1 MALVQETIE
10 NVLKNINQDNNGG
23 VFLPY
28 IQRDF
33 VWEKERIYRLLDS
46 LMRRYPIGTI
56 LAWETNER
64 VNYRP
69 FIKDYD
75 EAHDFDADIC
85 DSADGVN
92 RRYILDGQQRLQSLY
107 IARYGSYDKD
117 VLFFDLTSDPD
128 GEFGYVFDFKPEK
141 PQQGTWLNVKKFLD
155 TPYKMASSIPT
166 ALMKKG
172 VIPSH
177 FNEEAQE
184 RMGQNAM
191 QLYSVFK
198 TFANIPLQTLSVDDG
213 IGLDDIAEVFVRTN
227 SEGIVLEKADLLM
240 ALIRG
245 QWAEAKDEFNRL
257 NGTVMAMGYK
267 KPKDFILRACLAML
281 SGNPGGGKNDARLF
295 AAPEIQIAL
304 REKFSEI
311 GAAICDVLRFIADFS
326 FIRSQ
331 NVPSLNPVLVL
342 ICYRYAHPEE
352 WKTIGSRAKTFLFG
366 AFLSKALNKPS
377 QALMRALLGYAMR
390 DSAFDIAKIEA
401 ICRDNGRELSV
412 NLDDILD
419 ISMKDSLADLVLHLF
434 YMGKAGHFPEK
445 MTAKDHI
452 FPDSKLSKV
461 KAKGK
466 VLYLKGHRDRI
477 LNCELL
483 TPTDN
488 MTKGDS
494 LPEEYLGRC
503 DDDYL
508 RLHGIPSPKP
518 GGINIW
524 DIRFYD
530 QFLKERRAIWEVQLS
545 EKLAGLINGI
555 GGRRRKTPQRGT
567 DKNQLSLDL

>member
-56 LAWETNER
+56 LAWETNEE

-69 FIKDYD
+69 FIKDYHR
-75 EAHDFDADIC
+75 AYDFDEDIRN
-85 DSADGVN
+85 SKDGVS

-117 VLFFDLTSDPD
+117 MLFFDLASDPD
-128 GEFGYVFDFKPEK
+128 GEFGYVFDFRPEK
-141 PQQGTWLNVKKFLD
+141 PQQGAWLNVKKFLD

-172 VIPSH
+172 IIPSH
-177 FNEEAQE
+177 FNEEVQE

-227 SEGIVLEKADLLM
+227 SEGVVLEKVDLLM
-240 ALIRG
+240 ALIKG
-245 QWAEAKDEFNRL
+245 QWADATGEFNRL
-257 NGTVMAMGYK
+257 NETVLAMGYK

-281 SGNPGGGKNDARLF
+281 SGNPGGGRNDARQF
-295 AAPEIQIAL
+295 ASSEIQEAL
-304 REKFSEI
+304 RTGFKEI

-326 FIRSQ
+326 FIRSR
-331 NVPSLNPVLVL
+331 NVPSFNPVLVL
-342 ICYRYAHPEE
+342 ICYRYAHPGE
-352 WKTIGSRAKTFLFG
+352 WENIKAQARIFLFG

-377 QALMRALLGYAMR
+377 QALMRALIGYAMQNP
-390 DSAFDIAKIEA
+390 AFDIGALER
-401 ICRDNGRELSV
+401 ICQENGRNLSV
-412 NLDDILD
+412 NIDNILD
-419 ISMKDSLADLVLHLF
+419 ISMRDPLADLALHLF
-434 YMGKAGHFPEK
+434 YMGEAGYHPNE

-452 FPDSKLSKV
+452 FPDSKLRKIRENNR
-461 KAKGK
+461 
-466 VLYLKGHRDRI
+466 LRYLQDARDRI

-483 TPTDN
+483 TPKDN
-488 MTKGDS
+488 LTKGDS
-494 LPEEYLGRC
+494 LPENYLAQC
-503 DDDYL
+503 NDDYL
-508 RLHGIPSPKP
+508 RLHGIPSPKEGEP
-518 GGINIW
+518 NIW
-524 DIRFYD
+524 EMRSYD
-530 QFLKERRAIWEVQLS
+530 QFLRERRAIWTVRLS
-545 EKLAGLINGI
+545 MNLSGLISANA
-555 GGRRRKTPQRGT
+555 
-567 DKNQLSLDL
+567 QLALDL

>member
-23 VFLPY
+23 IFLPY

-56 LAWETNER
+56 LAWETNEE

-69 FIKDYD
+69 FIKDYHR
-75 EAHDFDADIC
+75 AYDFDEDIRN
-85 DSADGVN
+85 SEDGVS

-117 VLFFDLTSDPD
+117 VLFFDLASDPD
-128 GEFGYVFDFKPEK
+128 GEFGYVFDFRPEK
-141 PQQGTWLNVKKFLD
+141 PQQGAWLNVKKFLD

-172 VIPSH
+172 IIPSH
-177 FNEEAQE
+177 FNEEVQE

-227 SEGIVLEKADLLM
+227 SEGVVLEKVDLLM
-240 ALIRG
+240 ALIKG
-245 QWAEAKDEFNRL
+245 QWADATGEFNRL
-257 NGTVMAMGYK
+257 NETVLAMGYK

-281 SGNPGGGKNDARLF
+281 SGNPGGGRNDARQF
-295 AAPEIQIAL
+295 ASSEIQEAL
-304 REKFSEI
+304 RTGFKEI

-326 FIRSQ
+326 FIRSR
-331 NVPSLNPVLVL
+331 NVPSFNPVLVL
-342 ICYRYAHPEE
+342 ICYRYAHPGE
-352 WKTIGSRAKTFLFG
+352 WENIKAQARIFLFG

-377 QALMRALLGYAMR
+377 QALMRALIGYAMQNP
-390 DSAFDIAKIEA
+390 AFDIGALER
-401 ICRDNGRELSV
+401 ICQENGRNLSV
-412 NLDDILD
+412 NIDNILD
-419 ISMKDSLADLVLHLF
+419 ISMRDPLADLALHLF
-434 YMGKAGHFPEK
+434 YMGEAGYHPNE

-452 FPDSKLSKV
+452 FPDSKLRKIRENNR
-461 KAKGK
+461 
-466 VLYLKGHRDRI
+466 LRYLQDARDRI

-483 TPTDN
+483 TPKDN
-488 MTKGDS
+488 LTKGDS
-494 LPEEYLGRC
+494 LPETYLAQC
-503 DDDYL
+503 NDDYL
-508 RLHGIPSPKP
+508 RLHGIPSPKEGEP
-518 GGINIW
+518 NIW
-524 DIRFYD
+524 EMRSYD
-530 QFLKERRAIWEVQLS
+530 QFLRERRAIWAIRLSMNLSGLISANTQLS
-545 EKLAGLINGI
+545 
-555 GGRRRKTPQRGT
+555 
-567 DKNQLSLDL
+567 

>member
-23 VFLPY
+23 IFLPY

-56 LAWETNER
+56 LAWETNEE

-69 FIKDYD
+69 FIKDYHR
-75 EAHDFDADIC
+75 AYDFDEDIRN
-85 DSADGVN
+85 SEDGVS

-117 VLFFDLTSDPD
+117 VLFFDLASDPD
-128 GEFGYVFDFKPEK
+128 GEFGYVFDFRPEK
-141 PQQGTWLNVKKFLD
+141 PQQGAWLNVKKFLD

-172 VIPSH
+172 IIPSH
-177 FNEEAQE
+177 FNEEVQE

-227 SEGIVLEKADLLM
+227 SEGVVLEKVDLLM
-240 ALIRG
+240 ALIKG
-245 QWAEAKDEFNRL
+245 QWADATGEFNRL
-257 NGTVMAMGYK
+257 NETVLAMGYK

-281 SGNPGGGKNDARLF
+281 SGNPGGGRNDARQF
-295 AAPEIQIAL
+295 ASSEIQEAL
-304 REKFSEI
+304 RTGFKEI

-326 FIRSQ
+326 FIRSR
-331 NVPSLNPVLVL
+331 NVPSFNPVLVL
-342 ICYRYAHPEE
+342 ICYRYAHPGE
-352 WKTIGSRAKTFLFG
+352 WENIKAQARIFLFG

-377 QALMRALLGYAMR
+377 QALMRALIGYAMQNP
-390 DSAFDIAKIEA
+390 AFDIGALER
-401 ICRDNGRELSV
+401 ICQENGRNLSV
-412 NLDDILD
+412 NIDNILD
-419 ISMKDSLADLVLHLF
+419 ISMRDPLADLALHLF
-434 YMGKAGHFPEK
+434 YMGEAGYHPNE

-452 FPDSKLSKV
+452 FPDSKLRKIRENNR
-461 KAKGK
+461 
-466 VLYLKGHRDRI
+466 LRYLQDARDRI

-483 TPTDN
+483 TPKDN
-488 MTKGDS
+488 LTKGDS
-494 LPEEYLGRC
+494 LPENYLAQC
-503 DDDYL
+503 NDDYL
-508 RLHGIPSPKP
+508 RLHGIPSPKEGEP
-518 GGINIW
+518 NIW
-524 DIRFYD
+524 EMRSYD
-530 QFLKERRAIWEVQLS
+530 QFLRERRAIWAVRLS
-545 EKLAGLINGI
+545 MNLSGLICTN
-555 GGRRRKTPQRGT
+555 T
-567 DKNQLSLDL
+567 QLSLDL

>member
-56 LAWETNER
+56 LAWETNEE

-69 FIKDYD
+69 FIKDYHR
-75 EAHDFDADIC
+75 AYDFDEDIRN
-85 DSADGVN
+85 SKDGVS

-117 VLFFDLTSDPD
+117 MLFFDLASDPD
-128 GEFGYVFDFKPEK
+128 GEFGYVFDFRPEK
-141 PQQGTWLNVKKFLD
+141 PQQGAWLNVKKFLD

-172 VIPSH
+172 IIPSH
-177 FNEEAQE
+177 FNEEVQE

-227 SEGIVLEKADLLM
+227 SEGVVLEKVDLLM
-240 ALIRG
+240 ALIKG
-245 QWAEAKDEFNRL
+245 QWADATGEFNRL
-257 NGTVMAMGYK
+257 NETVLAMGYK

-281 SGNPGGGKNDARLF
+281 SGNPGGGRNDARQF
-295 AAPEIQIAL
+295 ASSEIQEAL
-304 REKFSEI
+304 RTGFKEI

-326 FIRSQ
+326 FIRSR
-331 NVPSLNPVLVL
+331 NVPSFNPVLVL
-342 ICYRYAHPEE
+342 ICYRYAHPGE
-352 WKTIGSRAKTFLFG
+352 WENIKAQARIFLFG

-377 QALMRALLGYAMR
+377 QALMRALIGYAMQNP
-390 DSAFDIAKIEA
+390 AFDIGALER
-401 ICRDNGRELSV
+401 ICQENGRNLSV
-412 NLDDILD
+412 NIDNILD
-419 ISMKDSLADLVLHLF
+419 ISMRDPLADLALHLF
-434 YMGKAGHFPEK
+434 YMGEAGYHPNE

-452 FPDSKLSKV
+452 FPDNKKV
-461 KAKGK
+461 K
-466 VLYLKGHRDRI
+466 
-477 LNCELL
+477 
-483 TPTDN
+483 
-488 MTKGDS
+488 
-494 LPEEYLGRC
+494 
-503 DDDYL
+503 
-508 RLHGIPSPKP
+508 
-518 GGINIW
+518 
-524 DIRFYD
+524 
-530 QFLKERRAIWEVQLS
+530 
-545 EKLAGLINGI
+545 
-555 GGRRRKTPQRGT
+555 
-567 DKNQLSLDL
+567 